1 MRSMTFPG
9 ISNII
14 AVARREF
21 VARASTRTFLVSTLI
36 LVLAAAVVGLAPV
49 VVGYFNRDSTRVA
62 VYVGAA
68 DLRGDPVATLDALL
82 NPPASQGGSD
92 PGTAGKKSFVVSRS
106 TDLQADREL
115 VLEGKLNALVDVER
129 DSHGETVFTVYTS
142 DTSGRASGSTA
153 VISRQ
158 AATSIAVADRLG
170 RAGLAPSVQAGL
182 FVPPQVTIRSPDLS
196 KPAANP
202 EVTAQETTDFA
213 VIFGLVMFLFLAII
227 LYGTWVARSVVEE
240 KSSRM
245 MEIILAAAS
254 PFQLLAGKVLGVS
267 AAALLQ
273 YIAMLAAVLVALMAE
288 GQVASIVLGESGG
301 LSLPSGLT
309 PSLLVAFSVFF
320 VLGFLLYAVLFAAA
334 GSLVSRQE
342 DVDQIATPM
351 ILVATAGYLI
361 AMYTSIGIVD
371 PKAPWV
377 IALSWVPFLSPYMM
391 LSRLNAGNASLLEVG
406 FAVLLLM
413 ATIVL
418 AVWVA
423 SRIYAAGVL
432 MYGQKPSVRGTW
444 KAVLGAR

>member
-1 MRSMTFPG
+1 MRSVTFPG

-21 VARASTRTFLVSTLI
+21 VARASTRTFLVSTLF

-49 VVGYFNRDSTRVA
+49 VISYFNRDSTRVA

-68 DLRGDPVATLDALL
+68 DMRGDPVATLDAFL
-82 NPPASQGGSD
+82 NPPSSQGGAGDS
-92 PGTAGKKSFVVSRS
+92 GTAGKKSFVVSRS
-106 TDLQADREL
+106 TDLEADRQQ
-115 VLEGKLNALVDVER
+115 VLDGKLNALVDVER
-129 DSHGETVFTVYTS
+129 DAGGDLVFTVYTGEPGNS
-142 DTSGRASGSTA
+142 RTA
-153 VISRQ
+153 LLSRQ

-170 RAGLAPSVQAGL
+170 RVGLTPSDQAAL
-182 FVPPQVTIRSPDLS
+182 FVPPEVTIRSPDLS
-196 KPAANP
+196 KPAASP
-202 EVTAQETTDFA
+202 EVAAQETTNFA
-213 VIFGLVMFLFLAII
+213 VMFGLVMFLYLAII

-273 YIAMLAAVLVALMAE
+273 YVAVLAAALVALLAE

-342 DVDQIATPM
+342 DVDQIVTPM

-377 IALSWVPFLSPYMM
+377 VALSWVPFLSPYMM
-391 LSRLNAGNASLLEVG
+391 LSRLNAGNAGLLEVG

-432 MYGQKPSVRGTW
+432 LYGQKPSVRGTW
-444 KAVLGAR
+444 KAVRGAR

>member
-1 MRSMTFPG
+1 M
-9 ISNII
+9 
-14 AVARREF
+14 
-21 VARASTRTFLVSTLI
+21 
-36 LVLAAAVVGLAPV
+36 
-49 VVGYFNRDSTRVA
+49 
-62 VYVGAA
+62 
-68 DLRGDPVATLDALL
+68 
-82 NPPASQGGSD
+82 
-92 PGTAGKKSFVVSRS
+92 
-106 TDLQADREL
+106 
-115 VLEGKLNALVDVER
+115 
-129 DSHGETVFTVYTS
+129 
-142 DTSGRASGSTA
+142 
-153 VISRQ
+153 
-158 AATSIAVADRLG
+158 
-170 RAGLAPSVQAGL
+170 
-182 FVPPQVTIRSPDLS
+182 TIRSPDLS
-196 KPAANP
+196 KPAASP
-202 EVTAQETTDFA
+202 EATAQETTDVA
-213 VIFGLVMFLFLAII
+213 VIFGVEIFLFMAII

-254 PFQLLAGKVLGVS
+254 PFQLLAGQVLGVS

-273 YIAMLAAVLVALMAE
+273 LAAMLAVVVVALLAE

-320 VLGFLLYAVLFAAA
+320 VLGFLLYAGLFAAA

-342 DVDQIATPM
+342 DVDQIVTPM

-361 AMYTSIGIVD
+361 AMYTSIGLVD
-371 PKAPWV
+371 PTAPWV

-391 LSRLNAGNASLLEVG
+391 VSRLNAGNAGLLEVG

-432 MYGQKPSVRGTW
+432 MYGQKPSLRGMW
-444 KAVLGAR
+444 RAAREGQ

>member
-21 VARASTRTFLVSTLI
+21 VARARTRTFLVSTLI
-36 LVLAAAVVGLAPV
+36 LVLAAAVVSLAPV
-49 VVGYFNRDSTRVA
+49 VIGYLNRDSTRVA

-68 DLRGDPVATLDALL
+68 DLQGDPVATLDALL
-82 NPPASQGGSD
+82 NPPASQGGAGD
-92 PGTAGKKSFVVSRS
+92 PGTAGRKSFVVSRS
-106 TDLQADREL
+106 ADLQADRQR

-129 DSHGETVFTVYTS
+129 DGQGETVFTVYT
-142 DTSGRASGSTA
+142 GEPGSSRTA
-153 VISRQ
+153 LVSRQ

-170 RAGLAPSVQAGL
+170 RLGLAPSVQAGL
-182 FVPPQVTIRSPDLS
+182 FAPPQVTIRSPDLS
-196 KPAANP
+196 KPAASP
-202 EVTAQETTDFA
+202 EATAQEATDVA
-213 VIFGLVMFLFLAII
+213 VIFGVEIFLFMAII

-273 YIAMLAAVLVALMAE
+273 FAAMFAVVIVALLAE

-301 LSLPSGLT
+301 LSLPTGLT

-342 DVDQIATPM
+342 DVDQIVTPM

-361 AMYTSIGIVD
+361 AMYTSIGLVD
-371 PKAPWV
+371 PTAPWV
-377 IALSWVPFLSPYMM
+377 VALSWVPFLSPYMM
-391 LSRLNAGNASLLEVG
+391 VSRLNAGNAGLLEVG

-432 MYGQKPSVRGTW
+432 MYGQKPSLRGMW
-444 KAVLGAR
+444 KAAREGQ

>member
-21 VARASTRTFLVSTLI
+21 VARAQTRTFLVSTLF
-36 LVLAAAVVGLAPV
+36 LVVAAAVVGLAPV

-82 NPPASQGGSD
+82 NPPSSQGGAGDS
-92 PGTAGKKSFVVSRS
+92 GTAGKKSFVVSRS
-106 TDLQADREL
+106 TDLEADRQQ
-115 VLEGKLNALVDVER
+115 VLDGKLNALVDVER
-129 DSHGETVFTVYTS
+129 DVGGDLVFTVYTGEPGNS
-142 DTSGRASGSTA
+142 RTA
-153 VISRQ
+153 LLSRQ
-158 AATSIAVADRLG
+158 GATSIAIADRLG
-170 RAGLAPSVQAGL
+170 RVGLTPSDQAAL
-182 FVPPQVTIRSPDLS
+182 FVPPELTIRSPDLS
-196 KPAANP
+196 KPAASS
-202 EVTAQETTDFA
+202 EVTAQETTD
-213 VIFGLVMFLFLAII
+213 VVVMFGLVLFLYLAII

-273 YIAMLAAVLVALMAE
+273 YVAVLAAALVALLAE

-301 LSLPSGLT
+301 LSLPSGPT

-342 DVDQIATPM
+342 DVDQISTPM
-351 ILVATAGYLI
+351 ILVGTAGYLI

-377 IALSWVPFLSPYMM
+377 VALSWVPFLSPYMM
-391 LSRLNAGNASLLEVG
+391 LSRLNAGNAGLLEVG

-432 MYGQKPSVRGTW
+432 MYGQKPSIRGMW
-444 KAVLGAR
+444 KAAREGR

>member
-21 VARASTRTFLVSTLI
+21 VARAQTRTFLVSTLF

-82 NPPASQGGSD
+82 NPPASQGGAGD
-92 PGTAGKKSFVVSRS
+92 PGPAGKKSFVVIRS
-106 TDLQADREL
+106 TDLQADRQL

-129 DSHGETVFTVYTS
+129 DSQGETVFTVYTNEPS
-142 DTSGRASGSTA
+142 SSSTA
-153 VISRQ
+153 VVARQ
-158 AATSIAVADRLG
+158 AVSSIAVADRLE

-196 KPAANP
+196 KPAASP
-202 EVTAQETTDFA
+202 EVAAQETTDVA
-213 VIFGLVMFLFLAII
+213 VIFGLVMFLFMAII

-273 YIAMLAAVLVALMAE
+273 YAAMLAAVLVALLAE

-342 DVDQIATPM
+342 DVDQIVTPM

-377 IALSWVPFLSPYMM
+377 VALSWVPFLSPYMM
-391 LSRLNAGNASLLEVG
+391 LSRLNAGNAGLLEVG

-432 MYGQKPSVRGTW
+432 MYGQKPSIRGMW
-444 KAVLGAR
+444 KAVREGR

>member
-1 MRSMTFPG
+1 MRSMTSPG

-21 VARASTRTFLVSTLI
+21 VARASTRTFLISTLL
-36 LVLAAAVVGLAPV
+36 LVLTAAVVGLAPV
-49 VVGYFNRDSTRVA
+49 VVGSFNRGSTRVE

-82 NPPASQGGSD
+82 NPPSSQVGAGES
-92 PGTAGKKSFVVSRS
+92 GTAGKESFVVTGS
-106 TDLQADREL
+106 TDLEVARQQ
-115 VLEGKLNALVDVER
+115 VLDGKLDVLVDVER
-129 DSHGETVFTVYTS
+129 GAGGDLVFTVYTGEPGN
-142 DTSGRASGSTA
+142 GRTA
-153 VISRQ
+153 LLSRQ
-158 AATSIAVADRLG
+158 GATSIAITDRLG
-170 RAGLAPSVQAGL
+170 RVGLTPSDQAAL
-182 FVPPQVTIRSPDLS
+182 FVPPEVTIRSPDLS
-196 KPAANP
+196 KPAASA
-202 EVTAQETTDFA
+202 EVTAQETTD
-213 VIFGLVMFLFLAII
+213 VVVLFGLVLFLYLAII

-273 YIAMLAAVLVALMAE
+273 YVAVLAAVLVALLAE
-288 GQVASIVLGESGG
+288 GQVASIVLSESSG

-334 GSLVSRQE
+334 GSLISRQE

-351 ILVATAGYLI
+351 ILVGTAGYLI

-377 IALSWVPFLSPYMM
+377 VALSWVPFLSPYMM
-391 LSRLNAGNASLLEVG
+391 LSRLNAGNAGLLEVG
-406 FAVLLLM
+406 FAVLLLL

-432 MYGQKPSVRGTW
+432 LYGQKPSIRVMW
-444 KAVLGAR
+444 KAAREGR

>member
-1 MRSMTFPG
+1 VRSLTFPG

-21 VARASTRTFLVSTLI
+21 VARAQTRTFLVSTLF

-82 NPPASQGGSD
+82 NPPASQGGAGD
-92 PGTAGKKSFVVSRS
+92 PGTAGRKSFVVSRS
-106 TDLQADREL
+106 TDLQADRLL

-129 DSHGETVFTVYTS
+129 DSQGETVFTVYT
-142 DTSGRASGSTA
+142 GEPGSSRTA
-153 VISRQ
+153 LVSRQ

-196 KPAANP
+196 KPAASP
-202 EVTAQETTDFA
+202 ELVAQEATDVA
-213 VIFGLVMFLFLAII
+213 VIFGLVMFLYIAIV

-254 PFQLLAGKVLGVS
+254 PYQLLAGKVLGVS

-273 YIAMLAAVLVALMAE
+273 YVAMLAAVLVALLAE

-342 DVDQIATPM
+342 DVDQIVTPM
-351 ILVATAGYLI
+351 ILVGTAGYLI

-371 PKAPWV
+371 PRAPWV
-377 IALSWVPFLSPYMM
+377 VALSWVPFLSPYMM
-391 LSRLNAGNASLLEVG
+391 LSRLNAGNAGLLEVG
-406 FAVLLLM
+406 LVALLLM

-423 SRIYAAGVL
+423 SRVYAAGVL
-432 MYGQKPSVRGTW
+432 MYGQKPSIRGMW
-444 KAVLGAR
+444 KAVREGR